1 MDSRRIFVDCLV
13 EQGIDPTSNPL
24 EHNFIK
30 IERCPS
36 ELNGRQFWNEE
47 LREPIMPVT
56 AAALLKIG
64 LKAGA
69 KKFGEKAGAA
79 VFTALFGDVFGS
91 GGGLTAA
98 EMKKILDEALKSF
111 GEKLKVDIKGLLDG
125 ERSRDA
131 LIALMSLADT
141 MDAFST
147 APEAQTDLLD
157 EAARDARLLTNAYAE
172 MGEAAIEH
180 YVYAVTL
187 FVAVYE
193 ARAAHIHEDNKKV
206 ITHNILPAALVH
218 YRRMYDLL
226 LKDADQ
232 RVKVTSRSTWGPPAG
247 ETVTTSYRLHLDGEI
262 VGGASVVYPP
272 LGGTQGEEFYDRMKA
287 QERELRN
294 QVAQDVN
301 TRLDGAND
309 MVAAWQEKYQVNAE
323 RTELIASS

>member
-1 MDSRRIFVDCLV
+1 
-13 EQGIDPTSNPL
+13 
-24 EHNFIK
+24 
-30 IERCPS
+30 
-36 ELNGRQFWNEE
+36 
-47 LREPIMPVT
+47 
-56 AAALLKIG
+56 
-64 LKAGA
+64 
-69 KKFGEKAGAA
+69 
-79 VFTALFGDVFGS
+79 
-91 GGGLTAA
+91 
-98 EMKKILDEALKSF
+98 MKKILDEALKNF
-111 GEKLKVDIKGLLDG
+111 GEKLNIDIKGLLDG
-125 ERSRDA
+125 ERNRDA
-131 LIALMSLADT
+131 LVALMSLADT

-193 ARAAHIHEDNKKV
+193 SRAAYIHEDNKKV

-218 YRRMYDLL
+218 HRRMYDLL

-247 ETVTTSYRLHLDGEI
+247 ETITTIYNLHLDGEI
-262 VGGASVVYPP
+262 VGSAVLVYPP
-272 LGGTQGEEFYDRMKA
+272 MGGPQGEESYDRMKA

-294 QVAQDVN
+294 QVAQEVN

-309 MVAAWQEKYQVNAE
+309 MVAAW
-323 RTELIASS
+323 